1 MALFIRFLLLP
12 FYFLL
17 IVMNLWQEIKESFRE
32 GSALTR
38 LIYINLGV
46 FLVVRLMNVF
56 YFLAGTPFPFLDWLA
71 LPADFSTL
79 ASRPWTLLTYMFL
92 HFDFLHILFNL
103 LWLFWMGQI
112 FLGYFDQ
119 RKLVSIYLLGGI
131 VGGLFYIAGY
141 NSFPVFNEIVSDSRL
156 LGASASVIA
165 IVTALAVHAP
175 NHTLN
180 LMFIGPVKMKYIA
193 LFSVVMYVIGISS
206 SNAGGNLAH
215 LGGAFFGL
223 LYVLQLR
230 RGNDLGKWISSL
242 ISGIQKL
249 FRPKPKVKISYRK
262 PADDIEYNR
271 VRNQEKTRINEIL
284 DKISKSGYDSLSKEE
299 KEILFRMGKE

>member
-1 MALFIRFLLLP
+1 
-12 FYFLL
+12 
-17 IVMNLWQEIKESFRE
+17 MNLWQEIKESFRE

-46 FLVVRLMNVF
+46 FLVIRLLNVV
-56 YFLAGTPFPFLDWLA
+56 YFLSGAPFPFLDWLA
-71 LPADFSTL
+71 LPADFGQL
-79 ASRPWTLLTYMFL
+79 ASRPWTLITYMFL

-112 FLGYFDQ
+112 FMGYFDQ
-119 RKLVSIYLLGGI
+119 KKLVAVYLLGGI
-131 VGGLFYIAGY
+131 TGGLFYVAGY
-141 NSFPVFNEIVSDSRL
+141 NSFPVFNQIVSDSRL

-165 IVTALAVHAP
+165 IVTALAFHAP
-175 NHTLN
+175 NHSLN

-215 LGGAFFGL
+215 IGGAFFGMI
-223 LYVLQLR
+223 YILQLK
-230 RGNDLGKWISSL
+230 RGIDSGQWLTSL
-242 ISGIQKL
+242 IEGIRK
-249 FRPKPKVKISYRK
+249 RVAARPKVKVSYRNTS
-262 PADDIEYNR
+262 DEIEYNR
-271 VRNQEKTRINEIL
+271 LKNQEKERMNEIL
-284 DKISKSGYDSLSKEE
+284 EKISKSGYDSLSKDE

>member
-1 MALFIRFLLLP
+1 
-12 FYFLL
+12 
-17 IVMNLWQEIKESFRE
+17 MNLLDEIKESFRE

-46 FLVVRLMNVF
+46 FLLVRIVNVF
-56 YFLAGTPFPFLDWLA
+56 YFLSGNTFTILDWLA
-71 LPADFSTL
+71 LPADFGML

-92 HFDFLHILFNL
+92 HFGFLHILFNL
-103 LWLFWMGQI
+103 LWLYWMGQI

-119 RKLVSIYLLGGI
+119 GKLVAIYLLGGI
-131 VGGLFYIAGY
+131 CGGLFYVAGY
-141 NSFPVFNEIVSDSRL
+141 NSFPVFSEIVVDSRL

-175 NHTLN
+175 NHTLY
-180 LMFIGPVKMKYIA
+180 LMFLGPVKMKYIA
-193 LFSVVMYVIGISS
+193 LFSVLMYVIGISS

-215 LGGAFFGL
+215 IGGAFWGVI
-223 LYVLQLR
+223 YILQLR
-230 RGNDLGKWISSL
+230 RGVDLGKWL
-242 ISGIQKL
+242 TGLFSGVKKS
-249 FRPKPKVKISYRK
+249 FAPKPKVKITYRK
-262 PADDIEYNR
+262 PVDDIEYNR
-271 VRNQEKTRINEIL
+271 MKNQDKTRINSIL